1 MRLLLA
7 SASPRRAQLLRDAGY
22 DFDVAP
28 ADIDEQRFDGEMPAD
43 YVARLAQA
51 KAEAVVPRFSGRI
64 IIGADTVVVIDG
76 FVLGK
81 PRDRA
86 DAIGMLGRL
95 AGRRHEVLT
104 GVTVT
109 DGARSIH
116 GVEITKVT
124 FAPLD
129 LPAIDS
135 YVKTGESSDKAGA
148 YAIQGVGSRF
158 VERIDGSYTNVI
170 GLPIP
175 LVHRIIAEF
184 DSKVQEA

>member
-1 MRLLLA
+1 MA

-22 DFDVAP
+22 AFDVAP
-28 ADIDEQRFDGEMPAD
+28 ADIDEQRFDEEMPKD

-51 KAEAVVPRFSGRI
+51 KAEAVVPRFPGRI

-81 PRDRA
+81 PRDRV
-86 DAIGMLGRL
+86 DAVAMVGRL
-95 AGRRHEVLT
+95 AGRCHEVLT

-109 DGARSIH
+109 NGVRSIH

-124 FAPLD
+124 FTPLD
-129 LPAIDS
+129 LAAINS
-135 YVKTGESSDKAGA
+135 YIRTGESDDKAGA

-158 VERIDGSYTNVI
+158 VERVNGSYTNVV

-175 LVHRIIAEF
+175 LVHRIIAKF
-184 DSKVQEA
+184 DFEVDGF